1 MASAAA
7 NPLSI
12 ALIALLRGVTERDA
26 DPVLWQS
33 IMELQARVRDQVTL
47 LGLDLVLDEA
57 EGYAYLRQRPTQEGE
72 AELPRLVS
80 RRQLGYHVSLL
91 IALLR
96 KKLVEFDATS
106 GDTRLILSRADMVE
120 TMRLFLPDTA
130 NQAKL
135 SDQIDRHI
143 NRVVDMGFL
152 RKLRGSKDQFEVR
165 RILKAFVDAQWLAEL
180 DGKLKQYREHAENQA
195 NEAADNDVD

>member
-57 EGYAYLRQRPTQEGE
+57 EGYAYLRQRPTQRLSAGRQFHAGSDANHQGI
-72 AELPRLVS
+72 AEHVAQPLQRVARGRL
-80 RRQLGYHVSLL
+80 RQ
-91 IALLR
+91 
-96 KKLVEFDATS
+96 
-106 GDTRLILSRADMVE
+106 AD
-120 TMRLFLPDTA
+120 P
-130 NQAKL
+130 
-135 SDQIDRHI
+135 H
-143 NRVVDMGFL
+143 
-152 RKLRGSKDQFEVR
+152 RG
-165 RILKAFVDAQWLAEL
+165 
-180 DGKLKQYREHAENQA
+180 
-195 NEAADNDVD
+195 AADIGLH